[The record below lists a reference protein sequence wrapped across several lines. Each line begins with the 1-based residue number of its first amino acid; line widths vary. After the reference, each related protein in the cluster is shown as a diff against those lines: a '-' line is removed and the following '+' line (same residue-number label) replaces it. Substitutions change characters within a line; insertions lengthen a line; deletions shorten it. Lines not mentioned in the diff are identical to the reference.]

1 MTSKTCDL
9 EDAMAL
15 QEAAK
20 VSGEHS
26 FSWLGAVGWTVFMIY
41 LVLVVGFAWNPT
53 PFAQGLAALG
63 IAIACVHAALF
74 YGWKDAL
81 VLLSICLVITFTM
94 ENIGVATGFPFG
106 HYHFEVGSDLIHVGA
121 IPIIVGPLWFGM
133 GYFAWIVAGTLLG
146 GAHRRL
152 RGKIELIAL
161 PVVAAFVMT
170 QWDVVMDPP
179 EATISKARIWHDG
192 GAHFGV
198 PISNYLGWLL
208 TSWLFYQAFAIY
220 LSRRRDASAG
230 TTEQGRSLRLIAIL
244 LYLCSGLTHVVPW
257 IIGQSGE
264 VVDAA
269 GHVWRIGDLR
279 ETTVVMLLFT
289 MVFTSMLAGLRL
301 VTDVADRREQGD
313 QTG

>member
-1 MTSKTCDL
+1 
-9 EDAMAL
+9 MAL
-15 QEAAK
+15 QEIGNA
-20 VSGEHS
+20 SGERS
-26 FSWLGAVGWTVFMIY
+26 FSWLEAVGWTVLAIY
-41 LVLVVGFAWNPT
+41 LVLVVGYTWNPS

-63 IAIACVHAALF
+63 IAIACAHASLF
-74 YGWKDAL
+74 YGWKNAAAL
-81 VLLSICLVITFTM
+81 LAICLAITFTM
-94 ENIGVATGFPFG
+94 ENIGAATGFPFG
-106 HYHFEVGSDLIHVGA
+106 RYHFEVGSNLIHVGV

-152 RGKIELIAL
+152 SGKIQLVAL

-179 EATISKARIWHDG
+179 EATISKAWIWHDG

-198 PISNYLGWLL
+198 PVSNYLGWLL

-220 LSRRRDASAG
+220 LGSRRYASAR
-230 TTEQGRSLRLIAIL
+230 TAAQGRTFGLVAIL
-244 LYLCSGLTHVVPW
+244 MYLCSGLSQVTPW

-264 VVDAA
+264 VADAA
-269 GHVWRIGDLR
+269 GHVWRVADLR
-279 ETTVVMLLFT
+279 GTTVVILLFT

-301 VTDVADRREQGD
+301 VTDAAESR
-313 QTG
+313 

>member
-1 MTSKTCDL
+1 
-9 EDAMAL
+9 MAL
-15 QEAAK
+15 QQAEKA
-20 VSGEHS
+20 SGDLS
-26 FSWLGAVGWTVFMIY
+26 FPWFEAVGWIVFVIY

-53 PFAQGLAALG
+53 PFAQALAAFG
-63 IAIACVHAALF
+63 IAIASAHAALF
-74 YGWKDAL
+74 YGWKNAV
-81 VLLSICLVITFTM
+81 VLLAICLVVTFTM

-133 GYFAWIVAGTLLG
+133 GYFAWVVAGTLLG

-152 RGKIELIAL
+152 MGKIGLIAL

-170 QWDVVMDPP
+170 QWDAVMDPP
-179 EATISKARIWHDG
+179 EATISKAWIWHDG

-220 LSRRRDASAG
+220 LSRRQDVPTR
-230 TTEQGRSLRLIAIL
+230 TVNQGRALGLSAIL
-244 LYLCSGLTHVVPW
+244 LYLGSGLTHATPW
-257 IIGQSGE
+257 IMGQSGE

-279 ETTVVMLLFT
+279 ETTVVILLFT

-301 VTDVADRREQGD
+301 ATDAADC
-313 QTG
+313 

>member
-1 MTSKTCDL
+1 
-9 EDAMAL
+9 MAL
-15 QEAAK
+15 QAAEK
-20 VSGEHS
+20 AGGEGS
-26 FSWLGAVGWTVFMIY
+26 FSSLEGAGWIALAIY

-63 IAIACVHAALF
+63 IAIACAHAVLF

-81 VLLSICLVITFTM
+81 VLLAICLVITFAM
-94 ENIGVATGFPFG
+94 ENVGAATGFPFG

-133 GYFAWIVAGTLLG
+133 GYLSWIVAGTLLG

-152 RGKIELIAL
+152 KGKIELIAL
-161 PVVAAFVMT
+161 PIVAAFVMT

-179 EATISKARIWHDG
+179 EATISKAWIWHDG

-220 LSRRRDASAG
+220 LSRRDASAG
-230 TTEQGRSLRLIAIL
+230 TTAQGRALRLAAIL

-257 IIGQSGE
+257 IIGESGD
-264 VVDAA
+264 VADAA
-269 GHVWRIGDLR
+269 GHVWRIADLR
-279 ETTVVMLLFT
+279 ETTVVILLFT

-301 VTDVADRREQGD
+301 ATEVADH
-313 QTG
+313 